1 MSENTVH
8 PVAHVMDY
16 THCAFVDVR
25 PGREMGPAR
34 GGYLGIGVDDDG
46 HVVMGEVLFEDD
58 GLPRFAEA
66 SRWSG
71 GPALTRVGPERLE
84 PFLDGGRAAKGM
96 GSFVIAGPQTPQG
109 QAQLRVRGDDLN
121 AALHVLEKPVAWL
134 QPGDAVLV
142 HDVDAQLI
150 AQPQEGTG
158 RHGTQ
163 VQEVSGDGMKID
175 GQWFDASST
184 RSLRSRQS
192 DELKVAV
199 PPRRSAGTTRTAAS
213 TTRSTRSCTCSP
225 RRSRAGRSLAKHP
238 RRRSTSTPT
247 SPATTSCRRSTPS
260 RSTSASRGISTAP
273 RSSSH
278 GAATTSAATSSR
290 LRPSR
295 APSSSPSS
303 RAQPRRP
310 GAHSRA
316 GHLLPV
322 GRVDPSPHRSSR
334 SCRTSPRSEFCGPA
348 AAAGPAWVVSA
359 P

>member
-1 MSENTVH
+1 MSENITRRTN
-8 PVAHVMDY
+8 HVLDY
-16 THCAFVDVR
+16 TRTAFVDVP
-25 PGREMGPAR
+25 PGGSMGPAR

-46 HVVMGEVLFEDD
+46 HVVMGEVLFEGD

-71 GPALTRVGPERLE
+71 GPALTRVDPERLE

-121 AALHVLEKPVAWL
+121 AALHVLEKPTAWL

-142 HDVDAQLI
+142 HDIDAQLI

-199 PPRRSAGTTRTAAS
+199 STTTIGGDHPYGSLDNEINAKLYLLTEEIEGWKKPGEAPSPQVDKYADIARHHVLQAIDTESEHLSEPGHLHRSAKQLARRSNYLGGHLESAQTISRAQQLAQQQSAAPSSRRTLTRRPPAPRAPRRSF
-213 TTRSTRSCTCSP
+213 
-225 RRSRAGRSLAKHP
+225 
-238 RRRSTSTPT
+238 
-247 SPATTSCRRSTPS
+247 
-260 RSTSASRGISTAP
+260 TAP
-273 RSSSH
+273 EQPV
-278 GAATTSAATSSR
+278 
-290 LRPSR
+290 LQDEPS
-295 APSSSPSS
+295 
-303 RAQPRRP
+303 
-310 GAHSRA
+310 
-316 GHLLPV
+316 L
-322 GRVDPSPHRSSR
+322 
-334 SCRTSPRSEFCGPA
+334 
-348 AAAGPAWVVSA
+348 
-359 P
+359 